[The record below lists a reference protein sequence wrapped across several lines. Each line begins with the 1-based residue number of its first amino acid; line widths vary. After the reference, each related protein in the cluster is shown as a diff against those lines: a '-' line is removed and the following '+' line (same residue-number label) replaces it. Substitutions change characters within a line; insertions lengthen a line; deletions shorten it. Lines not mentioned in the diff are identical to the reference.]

1 MIKLYHETFSVFEAV
16 YLDRETIHIYD
27 CHSLLNF
34 VSICPK
40 NPDLSIATYAYHTRM
55 YVAMLNP

>member
-40 NPDLSIATYAYHTRM
+40 KQIFSLQHMHTIQGRM
-55 YVAMLNP
+55 